1 MTTTNDCECVPCLD
15 VQKAPIAKML
25 NRAFRLSS
33 GTGDIPESYI
43 ESALYEM
50 ELVLSEF
57 SYDPS
62 VAFYQSTIEAEIN
75 TNETGRY
82 LISLPTITNK
92 TPDIVAK
99 PFTAIYSVNYKWGG
113 LWPQLV
119 YKSPSEMNTFL
130 SNTFQNNLPQYY
142 SFQNEKDGTQITFY
156 PKISGNVELR
166 IQGTQ
171 IFTTPDYYAY
181 NTEIPSWAMDY
192 ICCRIAINLASL
204 NNTKLADSFEKTYNL
219 ASTFFRRT
227 LDKRLW
233 VQVPGTNNPNPG
245 TL

>member
-1 MTTTNDCECVPCLD
+1 MTEINDCECVPCLD

-33 GTGDIPESYI
+33 GTGDIPENYI
-43 ESALYEM
+43 EGALYEM

-57 SYDPS
+57 SYDQS
-62 VAFYQSTIEAEIN
+62 LAFYQTTLETTIN
-75 TNETGRY
+75 TNDTGRY
-82 LISLPTITNK
+82 LISLPTLTNK

-99 PFTAIYSVNYKWGG
+99 PFSTIYSVNYNWGG

-119 YKSPSEMNTFL
+119 YKSPSEMNTML
-130 SNTFQNNLPQYY
+130 STVFQTNLPNFY
-142 SFQNEKDGTQITFY
+142 SFQNEKDGTQISFY
-156 PKISGNVELR
+156 PKIAGEVKLR

-171 IFTTPDYYAY
+171 VFTNPDYYAY
-181 NTEIPSWAMDY
+181 STDIPTWAMDY

-204 NNTKLADSFEKTYNL
+204 NNTKLADSFEKTYQL
-219 ASTFFRRT
+219 SAGFFKRCI
-227 LDKRLW
+227 DKRVW
-233 VQVPGTNNPNPG
+233 IQTPPTNNPTPG